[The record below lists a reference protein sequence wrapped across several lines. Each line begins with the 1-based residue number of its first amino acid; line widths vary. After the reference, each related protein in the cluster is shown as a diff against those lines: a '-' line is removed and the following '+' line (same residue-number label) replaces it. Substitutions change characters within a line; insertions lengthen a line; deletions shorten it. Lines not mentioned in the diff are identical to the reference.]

1 MAGLSETA
9 VVAAFNTLLEEQR
22 KLNAAATK
30 ASFLL
35 FNESCEIVFD
45 GRPLVMA
52 AALSPS
58 TYHPSGSTA
67 LWDGIGTMIE
77 TIAARFDGA
86 PVAAHSRVL
95 VVTITDGAENA
106 SHRYEL
112 ERLRKAIE
120 YRQNACGWL
129 HSDQPEGRCG
139 CVQAGNPAE

>member
-1 MAGLSETA
+1 
-9 VVAAFNTLLEEQR
+9 
-22 KLNAAATK
+22 
-30 ASFLL
+30 
-35 FNESCEIVFD
+35 
-45 GRPLVMA
+45 MA

-120 YRQNACGWL
+120 YRQNACGWRFIL
-129 HSDQPEGRCG
+129 ISPKAAAVAFKLGIPLSNTSRWETDTARIRDLLERVSRSISAYRLGDRQFMLKLRGK
-139 CVQAGNPAE
+139 